1 MYNKQAMVER
11 SNARPVRKTGGT
23 RMWALAVLVLGIVAI
38 CALHAVGRIGQP
50 FPGFFIWDNGF
61 VPAVGQSSWSGARSG
76 LRYHSWLLEVDGQ
89 PISDQ
94 AGNQAVVEKALAGK
108 RIGTPVSY
116 TLVKNGRR
124 YTIDIPIMRMSPRA
138 WLSVDGIYVF
148 DALALLALGLIVL
161 YIKPH
166 DSAARAL
173 VVLCMA
179 LASALATAT
188 DLFGPSRFREL
199 YFLSISQV
207 PFAVMNLLSHFP
219 VSRKRRAWENRAL
232 GLFALAG
239 LALGAAL
246 NLSFTQDREL
256 MIALDR
262 LLYGALA
269 ASGLIAM
276 IFFCGCFAVARG
288 PMVRDRL
295 KIVLLGTFSA
305 WLLPVTVF
313 SLYGGGIVFPF
324 NVMGISIVLFPIG
337 IGYAIAQHDLFHV
350 DRVIKRTLVYFAV
363 SAFVIGLYTAS
374 IATIEVLFN
383 NLTEV
388 ASRVVQ
394 AALILLLLLITQ
406 PSRARIQDAVDRI
419 YDRRRYN
426 YRDVV
431 RSASRAFATI
441 LDFEEL
447 VRTVLDLIDETLQPE
462 AASVYTVDNE
472 KSPQIR
478 GRLDHLS
485 GAVRRIE
492 LETLNVDEEHAR
504 RLVESL
510 ESEDVLII
518 DNSFDLV
525 DSADGDSSGSSAADA
540 GTDSRSPALRPA
552 DATLATSM
560 RLEGRLVG
568 MITVGRKRAGS
579 SYNADDVELLRTI
592 SDQLA
597 VALENAAAYKRID
610 RLNRELEANY
620 KELAQSNQDLTEAQ
634 TQLLLQERLAAIGE
648 LSGAVA
654 HAIRNPLAGIKAA
667 AQLAELELEESP
679 ARAIVG
685 DVISETDRLN
695 DRISALLDFARPF
708 EPDRQA
714 MSINTIAE
722 QAVRSTEQKA
732 ASNGVE
738 LLLEAAEDLP
748 EVDID
753 PALFEEAAAEL
764 ISNAIEISPAN
775 SRVTVRTGVTSDHV
789 GNGSESRR
797 VWLDVTDTGPGI
809 RSDKQPRIFDIF
821 FTTKPGGTGFGL
833 ATVKKIVERHGGTVC
848 AGNVE
853 PTGASFRIEL
863 PAVSSD

>member
-1 MYNKQAMVER
+1 MVDR
-11 SNARPVRKTGGT
+11 SKARPVRKTGVT
-23 RMWALAVLVLGIVAI
+23 LMWALAVFVLVIVAV
-38 CALHAVGRIGQP
+38 CSLHAVGRIGQP

-61 VPAVGQSSWSGARSG
+61 VPAVGESSWSGSRSG

-89 PISDQ
+89 PINDQ
-94 AGNQAVVEKALAGK
+94 IGNQASVEKALAGK
-108 RIGTPVSY
+108 RVGAPVSY

-124 YTIDIPIMRMSPRA
+124 YTIDVPVMRMNLRA
-138 WLSVDGIYVF
+138 WIAVDGIYVF

-173 VVLCMA
+173 VVLCMT

-207 PFAVMNLLSHFP
+207 PFGVMYLLSHFP
-219 VSRKRRAWENRAL
+219 VSRQRRAWENRAL
-232 GLFALAG
+232 GLVALAG
-239 LALGAAL
+239 LGLGMAL
-246 NLSFTQDREL
+246 NLSFIQDRPL
-256 MIALDR
+256 LVVLDR

-269 ASGLIAM
+269 VSGLIAM
-276 IFFCGCFAVARG
+276 IFFCWCFAVARG

-305 WLLPVTVF
+305 WLLPVLVF
-313 SLYGGGIVFPF
+313 SLYGGGILFPF
-324 NVMGISIVLFPIG
+324 NIMAVSIVLFPIG

-350 DRVIKRTLVYFAV
+350 DRVIKRTLVYFAI
-363 SAFVIGLYTAS
+363 STFVIGLYTAS
-374 IATIEVLFN
+374 IAAVEVLFD
-383 NLTEV
+383 NLTDV

-394 AALILLLLLITQ
+394 AMLILLLLLITQ

-462 AASVYTVDNE
+462 RASVYTVSNQE
-472 KSPQIR
+472 SPQIR
-478 GRLDHLS
+478 GRLDHPS

-492 LETLNVDEEHAR
+492 LESLPLDEEHAGG
-504 RLVESL
+504 LVESL
-510 ESEDVLII
+510 ADEDVLIL
-518 DNSFDLV
+518 DDSFEATESV
-525 DSADGDSSGSSAADA
+525 DGDGSGAESDSVADS
-540 GTDSRSPALRPA
+540 TSRALRA
-552 DATLATSM
+552 VDATLATSM

-568 MITVGRKRAGS
+568 IITVGRKRAGS

-620 KELAQSNQDLTEAQ
+620 KELAQTNHDLTEAQ

-708 EPDRQA
+708 EPDRHA

-738 LLLEAAEDLP
+738 LLLETAEDLP

-764 ISNAIEISPAN
+764 ISNAIEISPAKGC
-775 SRVTVRTGVTSDHV
+775 VTVRTGVISDHAD
-789 GNGSESRR
+789 NGSETRR

-833 ATVKKIVERHGGTVC
+833 ATVKKIVQRHGGTVC

-863 PAVSSD
+863 PAASSD

>member
-11 SNARPVRKTGGT
+11 SNARPVRKTGVT

-38 CALHAVGRIGQP
+38 CSLHAVGRIGQP

-124 YTIDIPIMRMSPRA
+124 YTIDIPIMRMSPPA

-179 LASALATAT
+179 LATALATAT

-207 PFAVMNLLSHFP
+207 PFGVMNLLSHFP
-219 VSRKRRAWENRAL
+219 VSRKRRAWESRAL
-232 GLFALAG
+232 GLVALAG
-239 LALGAAL
+239 LGLGATL
-246 NLSFTQDREL
+246 NLSFMQDRQL
-256 MIALDR
+256 LVVLDR

-276 IFFCGCFAVARG
+276 IFFCWCFAVARG

-305 WLLPVTVF
+305 WLLPVLVF
-313 SLYGGGIVFPF
+313 SLYGGGILFPF
-324 NVMGISIVLFPIG
+324 NIMAVSIVLFPIG

-350 DRVIKRTLVYFAV
+350 DRVIKRTLVYFAI

-374 IATIEVLFN
+374 IAAVEVLFD
-383 NLTEV
+383 NLTDV

-394 AALILLLLLITQ
+394 AMLILLLLLITQ

-426 YRDVV
+426 YRDAV

-462 AASVYTVDNE
+462 RASVYTVSNQE
-472 KSPQIR
+472 SPQIR
-478 GRLDHLS
+478 GRLDHSS

-492 LETLNVDEEHAR
+492 LESLPLDEEHAVG
-504 RLVESL
+504 LVDSL
-510 ESEDVLII
+510 ADEDVLIL
-518 DNSFDLV
+518 DDSLDGTESV
-525 DSADGDSSGSSAADA
+525 DGDGSGAESDSVADSA
-540 GTDSRSPALRPA
+540 SRALRA
-552 DATLATSM
+552 AGAMLATPM
-560 RLEGRLVG
+560 HLKGRLVG

-620 KELAQSNQDLTEAQ
+620 KELAQTNQDLTEAQ

-667 AQLAELELEESP
+667 AQLAELELDESP

-708 EPDRQA
+708 EPDRRA
-714 MSINTIAE
+714 MSINSIAE
-722 QAVRSTEQKA
+722 QAVKSTEQKA
-732 ASNGVE
+732 ASIGVE
-738 LLLEAAEDLP
+738 LLLETAEDLP
-748 EVDID
+748 DVDID

-764 ISNAIEISPAN
+764 ISNAIEISPAKG
-775 SRVTVRTGVTSDHV
+775 RVTVRTGVIADQAD
-789 GNGSESRR
+789 NGSETRR

-848 AGNVE
+848 ANNLE
-853 PTGASFRIEL
+853 PIGARFRIEL
-863 PAVSSD
+863 PVASSS